1 MADIGSIGKLLLV
14 AGLVLAGVGLLVMV
28 AGRIPFLGRLPGD
41 IYVQRGN
48 FTFYFPLL
56 TSILLSIL
64 LTVLVNLFARR
75 RLPDLTRLAE
85 ARHPRHAKRPER
97 ESTAAGSWGTTLPS
111 PRAECSAGRG
121 AGSEGDPKNGRG

>member
-28 AGRIPFLGRLPGD
+28 AGRVPFLGRLPGD

-75 RLPDLTRLAE
+75 
-85 ARHPRHAKRPER
+85 
-97 ESTAAGSWGTTLPS
+97 
-111 PRAECSAGRG
+111 
-121 AGSEGDPKNGRG
+121 